1 MKTFVIAFGVAALCA
16 IGAAAQSAPPSENAS
31 SEASLAGGTAINAM
45 LNSSIDSKKAKL
57 GEQITAHTVE
67 AGKSTDGRTNLPKGT
82 KLVGHVTKAS
92 ARSNR
97 QGESLLAIQ
106 LDNAM
111 LKGGQEGPL
120 YQAVILTI

>member
-67 AGKSTDGRTNLPKGT
+67 AVKTTEGGTVLPKG
-82 KLVGHVTKAS
+82 KKVVGAFRKAS
-92 ARSNR
+92 VGSKCH
-97 QGESLLAIQ
+97 GESILA
-106 LDNAM
+106 
-111 LKGGQEGPL
+111 G
-120 YQAVILTI
+120 